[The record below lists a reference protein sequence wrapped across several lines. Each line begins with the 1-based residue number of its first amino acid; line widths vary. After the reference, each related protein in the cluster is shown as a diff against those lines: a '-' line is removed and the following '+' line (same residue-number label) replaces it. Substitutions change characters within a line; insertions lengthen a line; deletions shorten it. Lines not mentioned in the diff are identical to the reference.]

1 MLLRTTAIG
10 AVKHLLHV
18 LRCDH
23 RMNACRI
30 PFGGRHILSFVCSQ
44 LFGSSQ
50 LDWRGSEVR
59 ANSSCRRS
67 VFESLGRHGDFVP
80 PVQLSFPK
88 YVCSGNCCTISA
100 RGRLVHF
107 GYVLALSSES
117 AIVLNTCQITMRN
130 RSCFIAKQR
139 LLLPLVGCREQHF
152 AFVLQE
158 KMRQRLWRPLITV
171 LEFLE

>member
-30 PFGGRHILSFVCSQ
+30 PFGGRHILSFVCPQ

-67 VFESLGRHGDFVP
+67 VFESLGRHGDFSSP
-80 PVQLSFPK
+80 STTELPEIRLLWK
-88 YVCSGNCCTISA
+88 LLHDSA
-100 RGRLVHF
+100 RTSVGSFWLCSCSLPVRVRLHS
-107 GYVLALSSES
+107 LS
-117 AIVLNTCQITMRN
+117 TCQITKRN

-139 LLLPLVGCREQHF
+139 LLPPQLIAGNNISRLFHKKKCARGYGGC
-152 AFVLQE
+152 
-158 KMRQRLWRPLITV
+158 
-171 LEFLE
+171 

>member
-67 VFESLGRHGDFVP
+67 VFESLGRHGDFSSPRTTELPEIRLFWKLLHDQRIGVGCLILAMFLLS
-80 PVQLSFPK
+80 PVRVRLLLS
-88 YVCSGNCCTISA
+88 
-100 RGRLVHF
+100 
-107 GYVLALSSES
+107 
-117 AIVLNTCQITMRN
+117 TCRITMRH

-139 LLLPLVGCREQHF
+139 LLPPL
-152 AFVLQE
+152 
-158 KMRQRLWRPLITV
+158 LIAGNNISRS
-171 LEFLE
+171 LYKKKCARGYGGR